1 MKRISALSILV
12 ACAGMFI
19 GGPSLAADL
28 GDPAIRSAD
37 GASVE
42 TVHWRRPWPTRECYI
57 WGYYGWREPYCGAM
71 GGFYYPWGA
80 SYYLAPQ
87 HFGRSLFPSRDQGY
101 PYD

>member
-1 MKRISALSILV
+1 MKRISALSVLLV
-12 ACAGMFI
+12 LASMFI
-19 GGPSLAADL
+19 ADQPSAADL
-28 GDPAIRSAD
+28 GGPSIRMA
-37 GASVE
+37 A
-42 TVHWRRPWPTRECYI
+42 HRAWPTRECYI

-87 HFGRSLFPSRDQGY
+87 RWGRKLFRDDYGF